1 LLNNQSIKLLRKA
14 INRAKLGVKWG
25 EEVDNMS
32 NNSIPVSTRWL
43 LDSVGETERLAV
55 KAVYM
60 LVCPKTQQKGTAFSL
75 KTGLIISNWHVVEGC
90 TAADIIGISS
100 EGHQIHFNRLISDQ
114 NRDLVALMP
123 QNNLTGGLGIVEE
136 GDIQVGTQ
144 VTTWGYPLGYNGPAP
159 LLTIGFLSGFSDSPP
174 YEETASVVKH
184 LVVNGAFNPG
194 NSGGPLFI
202 AGSQDVIGVVIS
214 KHAPISS
221 FVRSAIEALEKNP
234 SGFMYSSTD
243 EQGNKHALSEA
254 QVVAE
259 VLKYFR
265 MMTQVVIGE
274 AIAGSELI
282 AFLETNKLPWQA

>member
-1 LLNNQSIKLLRKA
+1 
-14 INRAKLGVKWG
+14 
-25 EEVDNMS
+25 MS
-32 NNSIPVSTRWL
+32 NNSTPVSTRWL
-43 LDSVGETERLAV
+43 LDSVGETGRSAV

-90 TAADIIGISS
+90 TAADIMGISS
-100 EGHQIHFNRLISDQ
+100 EGRHIHFTKLVADQ
-114 NRDLVALMP
+114 NRDLVALTP
-123 QNNLTGGLGIVEE
+123 RDALTGGLSIVEE

-159 LLTIGFLSGFSDSPP
+159 LLTVGFLSGFSGSPP

-202 AGSQDVIGVVIS
+202 AGSQDVIGVVVS
-214 KHAPISS
+214 KHAPISP
-221 FVRSAIEALEKNP
+221 FVRAAMEALEKNP
-234 SGFMYSSTD
+234 SGFMYSATD
-243 EQGNKHALSEA
+243 EQGNKRAFSEA

-259 VLKYFR
+259 VLQYFR

-282 AFLETNKLPWQA
+282 AFLEANGLPFTK